1 MINMRKSFFLC
12 LLLGVTLV
20 SCNNVEKKAQ
30 PILQAAQAAYEKGEL
45 DEARMLIDT
54 IKVLYPKAFETRKA
68 GQRLQLDVEETRQQ
82 RLIATLDSIIAAKN
96 GEVDVLKPKFKF
108 EKDAE
113 YQQIGNYL
121 APSQVLERNLHRS
134 YLRFQTDELGKMSM
148 TSIYCGKGNIHHTS
162 VCVPAPDK
170 TYAETPMAKDSYET
184 TDMGEHIEKADYKL
198 GDDGDVISFVAM
210 NVGKSLR
217 VEFRG
222 DKKYTTQLTKA
233 DVKAAHDVLELSQ
246 LLGAI
251 TVAKQQREEAQ
262 LRLDFIRE
270 KKARKE
276 QD

>member
-1 MINMRKSFFLC
+1 MINMRKSFFLA
-12 LLLGVTLV
+12 LLLGMTLV

-30 PILQAAQAAYEKGEL
+30 PVLQAAQAAYEKGDL
-45 DEARMLIDT
+45 DEARLLIDT

-82 RLIATLDSIIAAKN
+82 RLIATLDSIITVKN
-96 GEVDVLKPKFKF
+96 SEVEALKPKFKF

-121 APSQVLERNLHRS
+121 APAQVLERNLHRS

-162 VCVPAPDK
+162 VRVTTPDK
-170 TYAETPMAKDSYET
+170 TFAETPMTKDSYET
-184 TDMGEHIEKADYKL
+184 TDMGERIEKADYKL

-210 NVGKSLR
+210 NVGKSIR

-222 DKKYTTQLTKA
+222 DRNYTTQLTA
-233 DVKAAHDVLELSQ
+233 TDVKAAHDVLEFSKLLS
-246 LLGAI
+246 AI
-251 TVAKQQREEAQ
+251 TAARQQREEAQ
-262 LRLDFIRE
+262 LKLDFIRE
-270 KKARKE
+270 KKARKVQE
-276 QD
+276 